1 MKEISKLSKVDI
13 SFNTKLEAIELFGT
27 EKQVKEAYT
36 LLTHIPI
43 LMKNLISVA
52 FILELATEQREFISG
67 KKNGKI
73 NKITKT
79 NVVTI
84 RFETSNKYNLNIILE
99 SNESTEAMEGLALL
113 QDEMPAEIS
122 FYIPEVYH
130 RRIIGVGGKNIQK
143 IMKRYGVY
151 VKFLGAEEFSAMGGY
166 FENEHNVVARTPMKN
181 RPSLDYLRQSVTE
194 FITMQEDKDFS
205 YTFLDVPFHLHREI
219 QYLQSSVVSD
229 VCSIN
234 NCKLWW
240 PERLGQCQLTL
251 FGPQCQLASIKEF
264 ITRLV
269 PYSESFVL
277 PWSLKLET
285 LLLDPNQEW
294 QNMVMDGEARFY
306 IIENDPS
313 SLDQVVE
320 WVPYYSQDKY
330 IMFRVSLNYSNP
342 TPVKFKDAMISFLE
356 TKGIH
361 VSELNLVQIPG
372 LVSDTLSEK
381 NISDIDNTQAID
393 ISNESVCLTTLP
405 LDEAPLRAIFES
417 IPSPPLT
424 EQNSNSFF
432 KPYDKK
438 DAVSS
443 LFSASYPTGK
453 NIWASEQQATNQKTS
468 LLPLFTPDR
477 HQLMSE
483 PNSDIDALP
492 TVPPPPGL
500 YPYIDRSKTISSF
513 GPIIDRSK
521 QIPDMFLGGRD
532 LFERSQLR
540 SLSMPLLGINQQFG
554 SDTFQPSPF
563 KPMKR
568 HSLPNDMTV
577 RHEYRSN
584 FVTNIHYDQSR
595 PHSFNI

>member
-1 MKEISKLSKVDI
+1 MKIHSTSTPEIHIIGSIDEIEVARVEVLVLLDKMSDLYTDKLEVPNYIHNLIGGRKHAQLHSITEETATSIYLESPFSTICGKEPVNTIYLSGESASEVKRAKELLIKLANKKEESMYHKTFIMDPKKLDWILIHCRQDIRKIMRDNGSFFLFPSVGSGSNSVSIYAENRIYGERSTRLLNYLTHNIYQASLSFKLNSSENEDDSDTPPFAPLEKCYEIMKEISKLSKVDI

-285 LLLDPNQEW
+285 LL
-294 QNMVMDGEARFY
+294 
-306 IIENDPS
+306 
-313 SLDQVVE
+313 
-320 WVPYYSQDKY
+320 
-330 IMFRVSLNYSNP
+330 
-342 TPVKFKDAMISFLE
+342 
-356 TKGIH
+356 
-361 VSELNLVQIPG
+361 
-372 LVSDTLSEK
+372 
-381 NISDIDNTQAID
+381 
-393 ISNESVCLTTLP
+393 
-405 LDEAPLRAIFES
+405 
-417 IPSPPLT
+417 
-424 EQNSNSFF
+424 
-432 KPYDKK
+432 
-438 DAVSS
+438 
-443 LFSASYPTGK
+443 
-453 NIWASEQQATNQKTS
+453 
-468 LLPLFTPDR
+468 
-477 HQLMSE
+477 
-483 PNSDIDALP
+483 
-492 TVPPPPGL
+492 
-500 YPYIDRSKTISSF
+500 
-513 GPIIDRSK
+513 
-521 QIPDMFLGGRD
+521 
-532 LFERSQLR
+532 
-540 SLSMPLLGINQQFG
+540 
-554 SDTFQPSPF
+554 
-563 KPMKR
+563 
-568 HSLPNDMTV
+568 
-577 RHEYRSN
+577 
-584 FVTNIHYDQSR
+584 
-595 PHSFNI
+595 